1 MDFHVLA
8 LAALAAFSVGG
19 LGFVFVYPLL
29 SGERN
34 AEKRQ
39 AAFISGGPVRKNSD
53 RLAEAAARR
62 KQIADSVKEI
72 EARSTRKRATIGD
85 MLTRA
90 GLNWSTSR
98 FVIFAA
104 IAGLILGTL
113 TFFLDG
119 SPYAALAAI
128 LVGGAGLPIWV
139 LKYLAKR
146 RLKKFTVLFPDAI
159 DIIVRGVKAG
169 LPLGDCLHIIAAEV
183 AEPVRSEFRLVV
195 EAQAMGLSVA
205 EAVDRLVTR
214 VPVSETSF
222 FSIVIGIQQKAG
234 GSLSEAL
241 ANLSAVLRERRKM
254 EGKIKALSSEARAS
268 AYIIGALPFVVGGL
282 VYLTSP
288 KYMELLWTTQTGQF
302 VMAASA
308 LWMGIGVFIM
318 KKMVSFD
325 F

>member
-1 MDFHVLA
+1 MDFHVLV

-19 LGFVFVYPLL
+19 LGFVFVYPFL

-39 AAFISGGPVRKNSD
+39 ATFTSGSSTRKGSD
-53 RLAEAAARR
+53 RMAEAAARR
-62 KQIADSVKEI
+62 KQIAENVKEI
-72 EARSTRKRATIGD
+72 EARSTRKRVTIGD

-90 GLNWSTSR
+90 GLSWSTQQ
-98 FVIFAA
+98 FLIFAA
-104 IAGLILGTL
+104 VAGLVSGML
-113 TFFLDG
+113 TFFLDRNL
-119 SPYAALAAI
+119 YAALAVI

-146 RLKKFTVLFPDAI
+146 RLKKFVALFPDAI

-169 LPLGDCLHIIAAEV
+169 LPLGDCLHVISAEID
-183 AEPVRSEFRLVV
+183 EPVRSEFRLVV
-195 EAQAMGLSVA
+195 EAQAMGLSVS
-205 EAVDRLVTR
+205 EAVERLATR
-214 VPVSETSF
+214 VPVSETNF

-241 ANLSAVLRERRKM
+241 ANLSTVLRERKKM

-268 AYIIGALPFVVGGL
+268 AYIIGSLPFVVGGL

-302 VMAASA
+302 VIAGSA
-308 LWMGIGVFIM
+308 LWMGVGVIVM

>member
-1 MDFHVLA
+1 MIFRILA
-8 LAALAAFSVGG
+8 LAILAAFSVGG

-29 SGERN
+29 SGERK
-34 AEKRQ
+34 AEKRR
-39 AAFISGGPVRKNSD
+39 AAFSAGSIRKGTD

-72 EARSTRKRATIGD
+72 EARSTRKRMSIDD

-90 GLNWSTSR
+90 GLNFSTPQ
-98 FVIFAA
+98 FLIAA
-104 IAGLILGTL
+104 ALAGLVFGTGA
-113 TFFLDG
+113 FFLDG
-119 SPYAALAAI
+119 NFYIALAVT
-128 LVGGAGLPIWV
+128 LVGGAGLPIWT
-139 LKYLAKR
+139 LKLLARR
-146 RLKKFTVLFPDAI
+146 RLKKFVALFPDAI

-169 LPLGDCLHIIAAEV
+169 LPLGDCLQIISKEI
-183 AEPVRSEFRLVV
+183 AEPVRTEFRFIV
-195 EAQAMGLSVA
+195 EAQAMGLSVT
-205 EAVDRLVTR
+205 ESVDRLVAR
-214 VPVSETSF
+214 VPIPETSF

-241 ANLSAVLRERRKM
+241 ANLSTVLRERRKM

-268 AYIIGALPFVVGGL
+268 AYIIGSLPFVVGGL

-288 KYMELLWTTQTGQF
+288 KYMELLWTTPTGQF
-302 VMAASA
+302 VIAGCV
-308 LWMGIGVFIM
+308 LWMGIGIFIM

>member
-1 MDFHVLA
+1 MDFRILA

-19 LGFVFVYPLL
+19 LGFVFVYPFL

-39 AAFISGGPVRKNSD
+39 AAFTSGPMRKNSD
-53 RLAEAAARR
+53 RLAEATARR

-72 EARSTRKRATIGD
+72 EARSTRKRANIGD

-90 GLNWSTSR
+90 GLSWSTPQ
-98 FVIFAA
+98 FLIFAA
-104 IAGLILGTL
+104 VAGLVLGTL

-119 SPYAALAAI
+119 NPYAALAAI

-146 RLKKFTVLFPDAI
+146 RLKKFATLFPDAI

-183 AEPVRSEFRLVV
+183 AEPVRSEFRLIV
-195 EAQAMGLSVA
+195 EAQAVGLSVA

-222 FSIVIGIQQKAG
+222 FSIVISIQQKAG

-241 ANLSAVLRERRKM
+241 ANLSTVLRERKKM
-254 EGKIKALSSEARAS
+254 EGKIKA
-268 AYIIGALPFVVGGL
+268 
-282 VYLTSP
+282 
-288 KYMELLWTTQTGQF
+288 
-302 VMAASA
+302 
-308 LWMGIGVFIM
+308 
-318 KKMVSFD
+318 
-325 F
+325 